1 MRLITI
7 ISLSVICLAGCKKNT
22 DDPFSYESL
31 QKKNNGTCSASING
45 NAWSSNLLF
54 AKINPSSKN
63 GTIYFEAFI
72 YENGIQRQSISFTG
86 VNPNVSSQRVYSYFL
101 PSKNGN
107 LTPRSFDTLT
117 SSIYLVNADVTE
129 NYYDI
134 VDTPDGNSFQVDYY
148 NPSTQELRGKFS
160 IYAIRGDKDKRPA
173 TQGFA
178 DTLRITNG
186 TFDFKY
192 TE

>member
-1 MRLITI
+1 MRLKTI
-7 ISLSVICLAGCKKNT
+7 IALSVLGLFGCKKNT
-22 DDPFSYESL
+22 EDPYSYESL
-31 QKKNNGTCSASING
+31 KKKNNGACSASING
-45 NAWSSNLLF
+45 NAWNSNLLF
-54 AKINPSSKN
+54 AKVDPNSTSGK
-63 GTIYFEAFI
+63 IYFEAFI

-86 VNPNVSSQRVYSYFL
+86 VDPNVSSQRVYSYFL

-134 VDTPDGNSFQVDYY
+134 VDTPDGNSFQIDYY
-148 NPSTQELRGKFS
+148 NPSTQELRGRFS
-160 IYAIRGDKDKRPA
+160 IYAIRGDKDKKAA

-178 DTLRITNG
+178 DTLIITNG

-192 TE
+192 TK